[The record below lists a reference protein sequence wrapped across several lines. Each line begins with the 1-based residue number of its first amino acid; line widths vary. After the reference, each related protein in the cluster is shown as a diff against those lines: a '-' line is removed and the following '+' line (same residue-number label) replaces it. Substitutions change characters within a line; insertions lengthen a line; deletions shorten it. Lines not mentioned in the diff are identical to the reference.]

1 MDIQDITLPDD
12 LVAPGIELV
21 GLDGNAFAVLGAM
34 ARGLKDAGNSKAVV
48 DSYRQQAMAGDND
61 HLLRVTMAFNGDL

>member
-21 GLDGNAFAVLGAM
+21 GLDGNAFGVLGAM

-48 DSYRQQAMAGDND
+48 DSYRQQAMAGDYD